1 MSLFIVL
8 RNVTGNYLGISG
20 SVKLLHKPC
29 KLSCTNACQRSRR
42 SYASPEFPFVF
53 VLVCREFV
61 SFFLIITRYHYFHL
75 IYDPHPYIF
84 HTKGHNPPSNV
95 YTSRSTCFWLPR
107 VPFVYIA
114 SSPADVIWQL
124 LGCTPEASNEAPL
137 LGRASGVGRQPS
149 YRRRASVW
157 PENS

>member
-8 RNVTGNYLGISG
+8 RNVTGNYSGISG

-61 SFFLIITRYHYFHL
+61 SFLLLLVVITIFIRFKIPIYTYF
-75 IYDPHPYIF
+75 IRKDI
-84 HTKGHNPPSNV
+84 T
-95 YTSRSTCFWLPR
+95 PR
-107 VPFVYIA
+107 PMFT
-114 SSPADVIWQL
+114 L
-124 LGCTPEASNEAPL
+124 LGP
-137 LGRASGVGRQPS
+137 RASG
-149 YRRRASVW
+149 YRVYLLFTLRHRPLTSFGNCWDAHLSRFQ
-157 PENS
+157 